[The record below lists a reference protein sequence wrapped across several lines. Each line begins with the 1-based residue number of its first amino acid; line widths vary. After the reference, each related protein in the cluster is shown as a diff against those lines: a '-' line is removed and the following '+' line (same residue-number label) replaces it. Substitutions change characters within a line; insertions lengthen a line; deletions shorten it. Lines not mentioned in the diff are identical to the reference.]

1 VSTEGPRPAAA
12 GPDAAP
18 DATASSLPGTT
29 PETANAEPAPDAA
42 PERRWVW
49 MDRWDPGT
57 WEMPS
62 NPTKLQRV
70 LAGVALLIVAFAT
83 FYLPFKILGVF

>member
-1 VSTEGPRPAAA
+1 MTSPDPRQPAEGQQAAA
-12 GPDAAP
+12 GPAP
-18 DATASSLPGTT
+18 ADNPAEVGTGKH
-29 PETANAEPAPDAA
+29 PEGPPANG
-42 PERRWVW
+42 RRWVW

-62 NPTKLQRV
+62 NPTRLQRV
-70 LAGVALLIVAFAT
+70 LAGLALVIVALAT